1 MAGAIRVLGID
12 ACRAGWVAIELRDG
26 GYASARLHLD
36 LADLLSDVDEGTTV
50 GIDMPLGLLDT
61 GWRAA
66 ETLAANRIGARRSS
80 VFRVPPRPVW
90 KQPEYRAANALC
102 RRLTGAGFS
111 VQAFGLRLKLLEANA
126 CFDAARFRL
135 FEVHPEVSFQA
146 MAGADL
152 AYPKHTWAGH
162 NQRRRLLAAAG
173 VEVPDDL
180 GDAGRAGPDDVL
192 DAAAVAWSAHR
203 IATGRATSLPDPPE
217 RNERG
222 QALAIWY

>member
-1 MAGAIRVLGID
+1 MADAIRVLGID
-12 ACRAGWVAIELRDG
+12 ACRAGWVAVELRDG

-36 LADLLSDVDEGTTV
+36 LTELLSDVDGQTTV

-66 ETLAANRIGARRSS
+66 ETLAANRVGARRSS

-90 KQPEYRAANALC
+90 EQPGYRAANALC

-111 VQAFGLRLKLLEANA
+111 VQAFGLRQKLLEANR
-126 CFDAARFRL
+126 CFDAARYRL

-146 MAGADL
+146 MAGAGL
-152 AYPKHTWAGH
+152 AHPKHTWAGH

-173 VEVPDDL
+173 VDVPDDL

-192 DAAAVAWSAHR
+192 DAAAVAWSAQR
-203 IATGRATSLPDPPE
+203 IATGRAASLPDPPE